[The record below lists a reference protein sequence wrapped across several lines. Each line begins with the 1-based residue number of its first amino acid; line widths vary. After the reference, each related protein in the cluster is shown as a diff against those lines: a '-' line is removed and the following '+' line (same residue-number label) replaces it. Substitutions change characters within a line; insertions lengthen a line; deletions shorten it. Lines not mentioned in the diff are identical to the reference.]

1 MAQANVEVKVQSQD
15 LDKLRG
21 KLVELQK
28 GLKIQYDI
36 DGKPID
42 VVIDKSLNLQ
52 KQVRLL
58 TAELR
63 KTKEGTEEFR
73 LLSSRLGQAQ
83 DNLAKTTAKSRDL
96 FSSLS
101 MLPGPIGQFFSQLQ
115 GGLELLKTF
124 SSFSLKDL
132 QFQFKETA
140 DDFAEIGDNIL
151 GVNDQIDETSNVTKN
166 AAEGSNQLSE
176 SLTST
181 AAEAGSVGGAVGN
194 ATSKINDMTV
204 NLVKSTLTTDQLNN
218 AVQNL
223 TKQGF
228 DVQIDTLTDAN
239 GKITDQVISYTD
251 LNDEIN
257 ILTANQVEAAAAG
270 KKLTMTT
277 EGLVVVE
284 KQATFWTSTL
294 GKTISGVLIATGIG
308 VAIVLIG
315 ELVSWLYK
323 LVEANSDA
331 TKENE
336 RLTESFN
343 TLKRSIADTQT
354 AIKDQTDLLVLQ
366 AKIAGKSEEEL
377 FRITKEGFDKRVKAN
392 QDGRKKIEREI
403 ELLSINII
411 LKEEDRLKLQKDLE
425 DKYIELG
432 RQSNEL
438 RIEGEKLTLTEE
450 LRIAEEGRR
459 KDKEKKDKRL
469 QQNKE
474 YLQKLEQ
481 DTKSGLDKLR
491 TLEEQNALLVIED
504 ERKRT
509 AKELEFQKK
518 KEEDEIKALKLKD
531 TKINGLAVTG
541 EQLRAKLLEEVR
553 VKYGQIT
560 LNNSKKY
567 TEEDLKIL
575 KDFQR
580 KTRDIEIEGIED
592 KNEREKQKRDEDLK
606 RQIEDL
612 EQDKEFVKR
621 SEEEKEKIRELIRK
635 KFAIQEQEVIRENK
649 KKENEDAVN
658 ALDDQLRFLQLK
670 GESLIEGTRAY
681 YQNLRD
687 ITFKAEE
694 REIAE
699 AKKVAFEKK
708 KTEEELQKEIKA
720 IQEKYQSQRKDLRQ
734 KELEDYLNMSKQIA
748 SSISGFIS
756 TMSETNAINEQN
768 ELQRVKGNAAAQD
781 EIKKKYFEK
790 NKRASIA
797 QAYIST
803 FQSAVDAFLSLAKI
817 PVVGPALG
825 GVAAAAAIAF
835 GQQKISAIR
844 QQQYDSEYS
853 DPGSKIQ
860 LARGYARGGMI
871 DGARHAEGGV
881 LIEAEGGE
889 AVMTR
894 GAVSMFGPL
903 LAMMN
908 QAGGGTNFNKD
919 MMFTA
924 NDAPS
929 SSPSGQSPE
938 PVIMKTYVVS
948 NELTTEAEKQARLKN
963 LSTL

>member
-63 KTKEGTEEFR
+63 KTKEGTAEFT
-73 LLSSRLGQAQ
+73 LLSSKLNDAK
-83 DNLAKTTAKSRDL
+83 DNLERVNAKSKDL
-96 FSSLS
+96 FASLS
-101 MLPGPIGQFFSQLQ
+101 LLPGPVGSFFGQLNGAIGLM
-115 GGLELLKTF
+115 KTF
-124 SSFSLKDL
+124 SGFSLKDVSN
-132 QFQFKETA
+132 QFKEV
-140 DDFAEIGDNIL
+140 
-151 GVNDQIDETSNVTKN
+151 VNDVKDIFNNLLGLNNATKELSDTNKELNNNTKTTSTNFNNVAISADNVTKATKAVRTEQETFN
-166 AAEGSNQLSE
+166 AA
-176 SLTST
+176 LTNLKSSGFDPLVQAMGKEEKVAIKVGDQTKELTKEQIALAATSKNLKVSTDAATGALIIQAEATTALT
-181 AAEAGSVGGAVGN
+181 AAEKAAVL
-194 ATSKINDMTV
+194 AS
-204 NLVKSTLTTDQLNN
+204 NLLK
-218 AVQNL
+218 
-223 TKQGF
+223 
-228 DVQIDTLTDAN
+228 
-239 GKITDQVISYTD
+239 
-251 LNDEIN
+251 
-257 ILTANQVEAAAAG
+257 AALASLG
-270 KKLTMTT
+270 I
-277 EGLVVVE
+277 GLVIMAFVKLYEVASE
-284 KQATFWTSTL
+284 W
-294 GKTISGVLIATGIG
+294 ITG
-308 VAIVLIG
+308 A
-315 ELVSWLYK
+315 K
-323 LVEANSDA
+323 AA
-331 TKENE
+331 KAENE
-336 RLTESFN
+336 RLTSSFEL
-343 TLKRSIADTQT
+343 LKRAIDDTQT

-392 QDGRKKIEREI
+392 QDGRKKIEREL
-403 ELLSINII
+403 ELLVGNSK

-425 DKYIELG
+425 DKYVELG
-432 RQSNEL
+432 RQANEL

-481 DTKSGLDKLR
+481 DTKAGLDKLR

-531 TKINGLAVTG
+531 TKINGVAVTG

-612 EQDKEFVKR
+612 EQDKEFVKK
-621 SEEEKEKIRELIRK
+621 SEEEKERIRELIRK
-635 KFAIQEQEVIRENK
+635 KFALQEQEVIRENK

-720 IQEKYQSQRKDLRQ
+720 IQEKYQSQRKDLRL

-768 ELQRVKGNAAAQD
+768 ELQRAKGNAAAQD

-817 PVVGPALG
+817 PVVGPYLG

-844 QQQYDSEYS
+844 QQQYDSEYT